1 MELPSLAHWARVK
14 AVSVVAGDPPH
25 LAIVDLPKPEPD
37 AGQALVR
44 VVSSG
49 LNRADLLQRRG
60 LYPPPHDAPADIP
73 GLEFAGI
80 IESLGRDGS
89 HLKVGQ
95 RVFGLCSGGA
105 HAEYVVSPEALLMG
119 VPKRLTDI
127 EAGAV
132 PETYITAHD
141 ALVTQAAMKLGERVL
156 VHAIGSGVGIAALQ
170 IASALGCEVFGTA
183 RSADKLERARA
194 LGATFVC
201 APDAF
206 DEAILTFTRDQG
218 MDVIL
223 DPVGAPY
230 FERDLRILALRGRL
244 VIIAT
249 MGGTTTSLAL
259 PVLMRKRLRIFGSM
273 LRTRSIQE
281 KATATRAF
289 ERDVLP
295 KLAAGELK
303 VVIDKT
309 FPLEQATA
317 AYDYMEA
324 NQNFGKIVLTLR

>member
-1 MELPSLAHWARVK
+1 MK
-14 AVSVVAGDPPH
+14 AVSVVAGDPPR
-25 LAIVDLPKPEPD
+25 LAIVDLPKPVPA

-44 VVSSG
+44 VVSAG

-60 LYPPPHDAPADIP
+60 LYPPPPDAPADIP

-80 IESLGRDGS
+80 VESIGAEVT
-89 HLKVGQ
+89 HVKVGQ

-105 HAEYVVSPEALLMG
+105 HAEYVVSPQALLMA
-119 VPKRLTDI
+119 VPERLTDT
-127 EAGAV
+127 EAGAI
-132 PETYITAHD
+132 PEAYITAHD
-141 ALVTQAAMKLGERVL
+141 ALVTQAAMKRGERVL

-170 IASALGCEVFGTA
+170 IARALGCEVFGTA
-183 RSADKLERARA
+183 RSADKLERARS
-194 LGATFVC
+194 LGSTFVC

-218 MDVIL
+218 IDVIL

-230 FERDLRILALRGRL
+230 FERDLRVLALRGRL

-249 MGGTTTSLAL
+249 MGGTAAILAL
-259 PVLMRKRLRIFGSM
+259 PVLMHKRLRIFGSM
-273 LRTRSIQE
+273 LRTRPIEE
-281 KATATRAF
+281 KAAATRAF

-295 KLAAGELK
+295 KLATGELK
-303 VVIDKT
+303 VVIDKA

-324 NQNFGKIVLTLR
+324 NQNFGKIVLTIG

>member
-1 MELPSLAHWARVK
+1 VELPSLVHWTRVK
-14 AVSVVAGDPPH
+14 AVSIVPGDPPR
-25 LAIVDLPKPEPD
+25 LAIVDLPKPVPA
-37 AGQALVR
+37 AGHALIR
-44 VVSSG
+44 VISSG

-60 LYPPPHDAPADIP
+60 SYPPPQDAPADIP

-80 IESLGRDGS
+80 VESLGEDIS
-89 HLKVGQ
+89 PVKVGQ

-105 HAEYVVSPEALLMG
+105 HAEYIASPQALLMA
-119 VPKRLTDI
+119 VPERLTDI
-127 EAGAV
+127 EAGAT
-132 PETYITAHD
+132 PEAYITAHD
-141 ALVTQAAMKLGERVL
+141 ALVTQAAVKPGERVL

-170 IASALGCEVFGTA
+170 IATALGCEVFGTA
-183 RSADKLERARA
+183 RSADKLKRARS
-194 LGATFVC
+194 LGATFAC

-206 DEAILTFTRDQG
+206 DEAILTFTHDRG

-230 FERDLRILALRGRL
+230 FERDMRILALRGRL

-249 MGGTTTSLAL
+249 MGGTAATLAL
-259 PVLMRKRLRIFGSM
+259 PVLMHKRLRIFGSM
-273 LRTRSIQE
+273 LRTRSIEE
-281 KATATRAF
+281 KAAATRAF

-309 FPLEQATA
+309 FPLEQANA